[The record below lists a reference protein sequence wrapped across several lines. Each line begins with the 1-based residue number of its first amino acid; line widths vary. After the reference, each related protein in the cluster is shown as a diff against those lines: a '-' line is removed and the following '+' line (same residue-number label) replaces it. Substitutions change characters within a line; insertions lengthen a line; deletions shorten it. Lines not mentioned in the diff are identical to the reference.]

1 MQVSLGKNITIPADS
16 LNRIS
21 LEKLANLI
29 QFADDNLVRQVNQL
43 RTVLT
48 IDPKK
53 YRQLKTQL
61 PYFTCGMFNPSYRKM
76 ENFSQANCFVLDF
89 DHLIEK
95 GITTIAVK
103 QKIIDDKRVALAFV
117 SPSNDGV
124 KVIFCLKEPLY
135 DHAKFSIFYKAFA
148 LKFAKQYGLDQVVDG
163 RTSDVT
169 RACFLSVD
177 HALHFNGEPELVEVA
192 KYVDFDSYSSLQQV
206 RMEFAEVEQQIEQL
220 HVPPQKNSPSEEA
233 LLQIRQTL
241 NPTQKVKAKSYYVPH
256 ELELKL
262 PQIQEHITNFGI
274 SIESIRSISYGKQ
287 MKFVLGDIW
296 AELNVFYGSKGYSI
310 VKSTKNGSHSGLTD
324 TVHQILTDLLL

>member
-1 MQVSLGKNITIPADS
+1 MQVSLGKNITMPADS

-48 IDPKK
+48 IDPQK

-61 PYFTCGMFNPSYRKM
+61 PYFTCGMFNPNYRKM
-76 ENFSQANCFVLDF
+76 ENFSHTSSFVLDF

-95 GITTIAVK
+95 RIRPNIVKEKIA
-103 QKIIDDKRVALAFV
+103 DDKRVALSFI
-117 SPSNDGV
+117 SPSNDGI

-135 DHAKFSIFYKAFA
+135 DPAKFSIFYKAFA
-148 LKFAKQYGLDQVVDG
+148 LKFAKQYGLDQVVDS

-177 HALHFNGEPELVEVA
+177 QTLHFNEEPELVEVS

-206 RMEFAEVEQQIEQL
+206 RMELDEVEHREGQL
-220 HVPPQKNSPSEEA
+220 PAPPQKNSPSEES
-233 LLQIRQTL
+233 LQQIRQML
-241 NPTQKVKAKSYYVPH
+241 NPSQKVKAKSYYVPH
-256 ELELKL
+256 ELEQKV
-262 PQIQEHITNFGI
+262 PQIQDYVNGFGI
-274 SIESIRSISYGKQ
+274 SIESVRSISYGKQ

-310 VKSTKNGSHSGLTD
+310 VKSTKSGSHSGLTD
-324 TVHQILTDLLL
+324 TVYQILTELLL